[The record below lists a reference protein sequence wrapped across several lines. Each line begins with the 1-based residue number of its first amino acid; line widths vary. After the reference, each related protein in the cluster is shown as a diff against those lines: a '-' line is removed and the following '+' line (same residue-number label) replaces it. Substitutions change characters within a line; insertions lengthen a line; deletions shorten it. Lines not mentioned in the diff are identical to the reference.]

1 MTDLILT
8 VTQSKS
14 PTLLLAIQYLYPVFV
29 SRSPP
34 NLTWKLAKT
43 IPTNLHGSK
52 TALNKH
58 LAGDDQAG
66 IAHLAAKHVQ
76 G

>member
-1 MTDLILT
+1 
-8 VTQSKS
+8 
-14 PTLLLAIQYLYPVFV
+14 V